1 MNIFQYFS
9 WCSKITVIGSR
20 NWQVTEGWACVLIS
34 KAGHIRCTDLWK
46 VFGRTPDAVI
56 ARLKSSPDD
65 AAEGHV
71 VALREISLT
80 VEPGETCVVMG
91 LSGSGKSTLV
101 RCLTRLIEP
110 DAGRVEIDG
119 TDVLGLDARGLRDLR
134 QKKLAM
140 VFQHFGLFPHLNVIE
155 NVAYGLEVRGI
166 DKRTR
171 LERAADVI
179 ALVGLAGRES
189 AFPAELSGGM
199 QQRVGI
205 ARALAVDPEILF
217 FDEPFSALDPLIRTE
232 LQDELLRLQAEMK
245 KTILFITH
253 DFNEAIRLGD
263 QIVVMKDGQIQQK
276 GTAAEIVTAPANDYV
291 RNFALQVPLYTVQT
305 AGQAKSTPT
314 DAARARF
321 AQGVSVA
328 SSVALGDLVN
338 RMLQTEG
345 PLPVVAADGSLVGE
359 LRPESFLRAMQKR
372 V

>member
-1 MNIFQYFS
+1 M
-9 WCSKITVIGSR
+9 TTGRV
-20 NWQVTEGWACVLIS
+20 CVVIS
-34 KAGHIRCTDLWK
+34 KAGHIRCTNLWK
-46 VFGRTPDAVI
+46 VFGRTPETVI
-56 ARLKSSPDD
+56 ARLKADPD
-65 AAEGHV
+65 AVAEGHV
-71 VALREISLT
+71 VALRDISLT

-140 VFQHFGLFPHLNVIE
+140 VFQHFGLFPHLSVIE

-166 DKRTR
+166 NKRTR
-171 LERAADVI
+171 LERAAEVI
-179 ALVGLAGRES
+179 ALVGLAGRER

-205 ARALAVDPEILF
+205 ARALAVGPEILF

-232 LQDELLRLQAEMK
+232 LQGELLRLQAEMK

-263 QIVVMKDGQIQQK
+263 QIVIMKDGQIQQK
-276 GTAAEIVTAPANDYV
+276 GTAAEIVTTPANDYV
-291 RNFALQVPLYTVQT
+291 RNFAQQVPLYTVQS
-305 AGQAKSTPT
+305 AGQAKSTAT
-314 DAARARF
+314 EAARRQL
-321 AQGVSVA
+321 AQGVAVPSTA
-328 SSVALGDLVN
+328 ALADLVDL
-338 RMLQTEG
+338 MLQTDG
-345 PLPVVAADGSLVGE
+345 PLPVVAADGALIGE
-359 LRPESFLRAMQKR
+359 LRHDTFLRAMQKR
-372 V
+372 I